1 MVYER
6 MFAPCFARGVC
17 PEMERFVSLFNP
29 KTVTRDVC
37 CYHCG
42 LGVQVPAAA
51 RTASCPKCY
60 KGLVL
65 DDLTV
70 RDASGSIGKLT
81 TCGGVTIMP
90 KARSITRRVEAG
102 GDVVVHGHLEASVS
116 SGGAVRLGERA
127 HVKGDVTAR
136 CLVVEP
142 GAIIDGGYFRIGPR
156 TPGLECK

>member
-1 MVYER
+1 
-6 MFAPCFARGVC
+6 
-17 PEMERFVSLFNP
+17 VSLFQQRA
-29 KTVTRDVC
+29 VTRDVC

-70 RDASGSIGKLT
+70 RDASGAIGKLT
-81 TCGGVTIMP
+81 TCGDVTIMA
-90 KARSITRRVEAG
+90 KARSITRQVNAG

-127 HVKGDVTAR
+127 HVKGDVKAKS
-136 CLVVEP
+136 LVVEP
-142 GAIIDGGYFRIGPR
+142 GAIIDGGYFCIGPA
-156 TPGLECK
+156 E